1 MTMPRQQI
9 NDNFGGER
17 LVTQARPIATTE
29 QTAPAADNSAWKGL
43 AAVFAQG
50 DLLVENAR
58 QITEAKDTERATAYA
73 NSMTVSELSKQIK
86 EGALLA
92 SESPVF
98 AATVQHIWG
107 QNSQDAL
114 ERDVLS
120 KVATGEKKFTNPGE
134 IDQFLTDSRNDTLA
148 GQSKYAGAGFDKNYP
163 ALRGKLMDSVARVND
178 KVVVEQAAN
187 QASDSLSNTLLKV
200 TGPEFKGTPQE
211 AATAVLDQYHLL
223 RHTQVMPDAA
233 SKGALMEVITR
244 AATSGKKEVLAS
256 LLNSELPDLGTVR
269 SFLGETKAATL
280 VAQAGTQFDQGQRKR
295 LDDEVLPH
303 MLASD
308 DGSLNIAKFES
319 WYTDPANKEYISAST
334 IHGILNRN
342 RSALAHQQ
350 EQLKKANIQ
359 GAVIASE
366 YEAQKRVDAALSAG
380 TLWVAQGTNTPQVL
394 TTSGSVKDF
403 DVKGYAE
410 QALKAKTAALPF
422 DQQVSAWAMNGLV
435 NPDWDNQLRAGL
447 NNLAS
452 IGVDAKGKPT
462 GALNESG
469 KKAIELFKQLDA
481 TSPDAARQT
490 AGETAY
496 KRFSDIAFLMHL
508 GRDASDAASIA
519 TNSATGALA
528 GSPADK
534 LEKQVRAE
542 VDKLVDTPWL
552 DWLANTRDDTQDL
565 IRRNNPVAL
574 TGALAYGV
582 LKDWGGVENP
592 PEWLKPDRAGT
603 AMRNTTPNTA
613 QVHSWVK
620 RYATLLTHSGQV
632 GDASAALKLA
642 VDYISNPA
650 VSVKVNGTLYLR
662 SELPTAPSSGASQDA
677 WLERFIDAVPK
688 ARAKELNFAGEQV
701 RVEYDDRTRVYR
713 AFVAGIPLT
722 DASGGLM
729 AWQRGAIQ
737 QWYSTQHQGDVE
749 KATQKGAAIQA
760 TKSHADYQKRLWGEV
775 GGLQKNDKY
784 VMERYDGTVNKDV
797 LQARILSPD
806 AFKRITRDGNQ
817 NKSLGE
823 LMELYPASQGRNKPR
838 K

>member
-1 MTMPRQQI
+1 MPRQQI

-17 LVTQARPIATTE
+17 LVTQARPIATTV
-29 QTAPAADNSAWKGL
+29 QTAPAADTSAWKGL
-43 AAVFAQG
+43 AEVFAQG
-50 DLLVENAR
+50 ELLVENNR
-58 QITEAKDTERATAYA
+58 QIMAAKDTERATAYA

-86 EGALLA
+86 EGKMLA

-134 IDQFLTDSRNDTLA
+134 IDQFLTDSRNSTLA

-256 LLNSELPDLGTVR
+256 LLESNLPDLGTVR
-269 SFLGETKAATL
+269 SFIGETKAATL

-319 WYTDPANKEYISAST
+319 WYTDPANKDYISAAT
-334 IHGILNRN
+334 VHGILNRN

-350 EQLKKANIQ
+350 VQLEKANIQ

-380 TLWVAQGTNTPQVL
+380 TLWETQGTNTPQVL
-394 TTSGSVKDF
+394 TTSGAVKAF
-403 DVKGYAE
+403 DVKAYAE

-435 NPDWDNQLRAGL
+435 NPDWDNQLKAGL

-462 GALNESG
+462 GELNESG
-469 KKAIELFKQLDA
+469 KKAIELFRQLDA

-528 GSPADK
+528 GSPTDK

-552 DWLANTRDDTQDL
+552 DWLANTRDDAGDFV
-565 IRRNNPVAL
+565 RRNNPVAL
-574 TGALAYGV
+574 NGALAYGV

-592 PEWLKPDRAGT
+592 PAWLKHDGTDT

-632 GDASAALKLA
+632 GDASTALKLA
-642 VDYISNPA
+642 VDYISSPK
-650 VSVKVNGTLYLR
+650 VSAKVNGTLYLR
-662 SELPTAPSSGASQDA
+662 SELPTAPASGASQDE

-701 RVEYDDRTRVYR
+701 RVEFDDRTRVYR

-729 AWQRGAIQ
+729 AWQRGSIQ
-737 QWYSTQHQGDVE
+737 QWYATQHQGDVD
-749 KATQKGAAIQA
+749 KATQKGTAIQA
-760 TKSHADYQKRLWGEV
+760 GKAHEAFQKRLWSEEPA
-775 GGLQKNDKY
+775 LQKADSY
-784 VMERYDGTVNKDV
+784 VMERYDGTLNRDV
-797 LQARILSPD
+797 LHSRIYSKE
-806 AFKRITRDGNQ
+806 AYQKIVKDGNQ
-817 NKSLGE
+817 DKPLSE
-823 LMELYPASQGRNKPR
+823 LMQLYPSRKDWNQPR

>member
-1 MTMPRQQI
+1 MPRQQI

-50 DLLVENAR
+50 ELLVENAR
-58 QITEAKDTERATAYA
+58 KVTEAKDTERATAYA
-73 NSMTVSELSKQIK
+73 NSLTVSELSKQIK

-114 ERDVLS
+114 EREVLS
-120 KVATGEKKFTNPGE
+120 KVATGEQKFSNPAE
-134 IDQFLTDSRNDTLA
+134 IDQDLTDSRNSTLE

-178 KVVVEQAAN
+178 KEVVEQAAN
-187 QASDSLSNTLLKV
+187 QASDSLSNALLKV
-200 TGPEFKGTPQE
+200 TGPEYKGTPQE
-211 AATAVLDQYHLL
+211 AATAVLEQYQLL
-223 RHTQVMPDAA
+223 RQTQVMPDAA

-256 LLNSELPDLGTVR
+256 LLDSTLPDLGTVR
-269 SFLGETKAATL
+269 AFIGETKAATL
-280 VAQAGTQFDQGQRKR
+280 VAQAGSQFDQGQRKR
-295 LDDEVLPH
+295 MDDEVLPH

-319 WYTDPANKEYISAST
+319 WYTDPANKEYVSAST

-342 RSALAHQQ
+342 RAALAHQQ

-380 TLWVAQGTNTPQVL
+380 TLWTTQGTNNPQVL
-394 TTSGSVKDF
+394 TTSGSLKDF

-435 NPDWDNQLRAGL
+435 NPDWDNQLKAGL

-462 GALNESG
+462 GELNESG
-469 KKAIELFKQLDA
+469 KKAIELFKQLDT

-519 TNSATGALA
+519 TNSAIGALA
-528 GSPADK
+528 GSPTDK

-542 VDKLVDTPWL
+542 VDKLVDT
-552 DWLANTRDDTQDL
+552 
-565 IRRNNPVAL
+565 
-574 TGALAYGV
+574 
-582 LKDWGGVENP
+582 
-592 PEWLKPDRAGT
+592 
-603 AMRNTTPNTA
+603 
-613 QVHSWVK
+613 
-620 RYATLLTHSGQV
+620 
-632 GDASAALKLA
+632 AAH
-642 VDYISNPA
+642 
-650 VSVKVNGTLYLR
+650 
-662 SELPTAPSSGASQDA
+662 
-677 WLERFIDAVPK
+677 
-688 ARAKELNFAGEQV
+688 
-701 RVEYDDRTRVYR
+701 
-713 AFVAGIPLT
+713 
-722 DASGGLM
+722 SGGLSLCEQCRIHV
-729 AWQRGAIQ
+729 AAGIL
-737 QWYSTQHQGDVE
+737 TP
-749 KATQKGAAIQA
+749 KG
-760 TKSHADYQKRLWGEV
+760 
-775 GGLQKNDKY
+775 
-784 VMERYDGTVNKDV
+784 
-797 LQARILSPD
+797 
-806 AFKRITRDGNQ
+806 F
-817 NKSLGE
+817 
-823 LMELYPASQGRNKPR
+823 
-838 K
+838 

>member
-1 MTMPRQQI
+1 MPRQQI

-17 LVTQARPIATTE
+17 LVTQARPIATTV
-29 QTAPAADNSAWKGL
+29 QTAPAADNGAWKGL
-43 AAVFAQG
+43 AEVFAQG
-50 DLLVENAR
+50 DLLIENNR
-58 QITEAKDTERATAYA
+58 QIMAAKDTERATAYA

-86 EGALLA
+86 EGKMLA

-114 ERDVLS
+114 ERDVLT

-134 IDQFLTDSRNDTLA
+134 IDQFLTDSRNSTLA
-148 GQSKYAGAGFDKNYP
+148 GQSKYAGAGFDKNYA
-163 ALRGKLMDSVARVND
+163 ALRGKLMDSVARTND

-244 AATSGKKEVLAS
+244 AATSGKKDVLAS
-256 LLNSELPDLGTVR
+256 LLNAELPDLGTVR
-269 SFLGETKAATL
+269 SFIGETKAATL

-308 DGSLNIAKFES
+308 DGSLNIPKFEA
-319 WYTDPANKEYISAST
+319 WYTDPANKDYISAAT
-334 IHGILNRN
+334 VHGILNRN

-350 EQLKKANIQ
+350 TLLEKANIQ

-366 YEAQKRVDAALSAG
+366 YEAQKKVDAALSAG
-380 TLWVAQGTNTPQVL
+380 TLWETQGTNNPQVL
-394 TTSGSVKDF
+394 TTSGGVKAF

-422 DQQVSAWAMNGLV
+422 DQQVSAWAMNGLT
-435 NPDWDNQLRAGL
+435 NPDWDNQLKAGL

-469 KKAIELFKQLDA
+469 KKAIELFRQLDA

-519 TNSATGALA
+519 TNSANGALA
-528 GSPADK
+528 GSPTDK

-552 DWLANTRDDTQDL
+552 DWLANTRDGAGDFV
-565 IRRNNPVAL
+565 RHNNPVSL
-574 TGALAYGV
+574 TGSLAYGV

-592 PEWLKPDRAGT
+592 PAWLKHDGTDT

-662 SELPTAPSSGASQDA
+662 SELPTAPASGASQDE

-701 RVEYDDRTRVYR
+701 RVEFDDRTRVYR

-729 AWQRGAIQ
+729 AWQRGSIQ
-737 QWYSTQHQGDVE
+737 QWYATQHQGDVD
-749 KATQKGAAIQA
+749 KATQKGADIQA
-760 TKSHADYQKRLWGEV
+760 TKAHADYQKRLWGEV
-775 GGLQKNDKY
+775 GGLQKNDRY

-797 LQARILSPD
+797 LQARILSPA
-806 AFKRITRDGNQ
+806 AFKRITHDGNQ
-817 NKSLGE
+817 NKPLGE
-823 LMELYPASQGRNKPR
+823 LMQLYPSPQDRNKPR

>member
-1 MTMPRQQI
+1 MSRLQI
-9 NDNFGGER
+9 SDQFDGGR
-17 LVTQARPIATTE
+17 LQTQARPIAQTE
-29 QTAPAADNSAWKGL
+29 AVAPARQGDHWRGL

-50 DLLVENAR
+50 ELLVENAR
-58 QITEAKDTERATAYA
+58 KVTEAKDTERATAYA
-73 NSMTVSELSKQIK
+73 NSLTVSELSKQIK

-114 ERDVLS
+114 EREVLS
-120 KVATGEKKFTNPGE
+120 KVATGEQKFSNPAE
-134 IDQFLTDSRNDTLA
+134 IDQYLTDSRNSTLE

-178 KVVVEQAAN
+178 KEVVEQAAN
-187 QASDSLSNTLLKV
+187 QASDSLSNALLKV
-200 TGPEFKGTPQE
+200 TGPEYKGTPQE

-223 RHTQVMPDAA
+223 RHTQVMPDAT

-256 LLNSELPDLGTVR
+256 LLESTLPDLGTVR
-269 SFLGETKAATL
+269 AFLGETKAATL
-280 VAQAGTQFDQGQRKR
+280 VAQAGSQFDQGQRKR

-319 WYTDPANKEYISAST
+319 WYTDPANKEYVSAST

-350 EQLKKANIQ
+350 VQLEKANIQ

-380 TLWVAQGTNTPQVL
+380 TLWVAQGTNNPQVL
-394 TTSGSVKDF
+394 TTSGSLKDF

-435 NPDWDNQLRAGL
+435 NPNWDNQLKAGL

-462 GALNESG
+462 GELNESG
-469 KKAIELFKQLDA
+469 KKAIELFKQLDT

-528 GSPADK
+528 GSPTDK

-552 DWLANTRDDTQDL
+552 DWLANTRDDAGDL
-565 IRRNNPVAL
+565 VRLNNPVAL

-642 VDYISNPA
+642 VDYISNPK
-650 VSVKVNGTLYLR
+650 VSAKVNGTLYLR
-662 SELPTAPSSGASQDA
+662 SELPTAPSSGASQDE

-688 ARAKELNFAGEQV
+688 ARAKELSFAGEQV

-722 DASGGLM
+722 DASGGVM
-729 AWQRGAIQ
+729 AWQRGSIQ
-737 QWYSTQHQGDVE
+737 QWYAAQHRRDVE
-749 KATQKGAAIQA
+749 KATQDGADIQA
-760 TKSHADYQKRLWGEV
+760 SKAHEGYRKRLWGEV
-775 GGLQKNDKY
+775 GGLQQNDKY
-784 VMERYDGTVNKDV
+784 VMERYDANLNKPI
-797 LQARILSPD
+797 LEARIFSK
-806 AFKRITRDGNQ
+806 AAYQRIVKDGNQ
-817 NKSLGE
+817 NKPLGE
-823 LMELYPASQGRNKPR
+823 LMQLYPSSQGRNKPR

>member
-1 MTMPRQQI
+1 MPRQQI

-17 LVTQARPIATTE
+17 LVTQARPIATTV
-29 QTAPAADNSAWKGL
+29 QTAPAADNGAWKGL
-43 AAVFAQG
+43 AEVFAQG
-50 DLLVENAR
+50 DLLIENNR
-58 QITEAKDTERATAYA
+58 QIMAAKDTERATAYA

-86 EGALLA
+86 EGKMLA

-120 KVATGEKKFTNPGE
+120 KVATGEKKFTTPGE
-134 IDQFLTDSRNDTLA
+134 IDQFLTDSRNSTLA

-163 ALRGKLMDSVARVND
+163 ALRGKLMDSVARTND

-244 AATSGKKEVLAS
+244 AATSGKKDVLAS

-308 DGSLNIAKFES
+308 DGSLNIPKFEA
-319 WYTDPANKEYISAST
+319 WYTDPANKDYISAAT
-334 IHGILNRN
+334 VHGILNRN

-350 EQLKKANIQ
+350 TLLEKANIQ

-366 YEAQKRVDAALSAG
+366 YEAQKKVDAALSAG
-380 TLWVAQGTNTPQVL
+380 TLWETQGTNTPQVL
-394 TTSGSVKDF
+394 TTSGAVKAF

-422 DQQVSAWAMNGLV
+422 DQQVSAWAMNGLT
-435 NPDWDNQLRAGL
+435 NPDWDNQLKAGL

-469 KKAIELFKQLDA
+469 KKAIELFRQLDA

-496 KRFSDIAFLMHL
+496 KRFSDIAFLTHL
-508 GRDASDAASIA
+508 GRDPADAAGIA
-519 TNSATGALA
+519 ANVATGAIA
-528 GSPADK
+528 GSDT
-534 LEKQVRAE
+534 
-542 VDKLVDTPWL
+542 DKLVKKVQSQVNDLVSSPWYKSDTV
-552 DWLANTRDDTQDL
+552 LAWMGD
-565 IRRNNPVAL
+565 
-574 TGALAYGV
+574 
-582 LKDWGGVENP
+582 
-592 PEWLKPDRAGT
+592 
-603 AMRNTTPNTA
+603 NTTANTA
-613 QVHSWVK
+613 QVTGTLR
-620 RYATLLTHSGQV
+620 RYATLLAHSGQY
-632 GDASAALKLA
+632 GDADSAVKAA
-642 VDYISNPA
+642 ADYMNNPQ
-650 VSVKVNGTLYLR
+650 VSARVNGTLYMR
-662 SELPTAPSSGASQDA
+662 SEMPAAHQGGTQEEWFS
-677 WLERFIDAVPK
+677 RFLDKVPK
-688 ARAKELNFAGEQV
+688 ARAKELGFDENQV
-701 RVEYDDRTRVYR
+701 RMEYNPAAKAYQ
-713 AFVAGIPLT
+713 AMAAGVPLT
-722 DASGGLM
+722 NPEGGLM
-729 AWQRGAIQ
+729 VYSKAKVQEWYAAQRQVDIVQ
-737 QWYSTQHQGDVE
+737 
-749 KATQKGAAIQA
+749 ATQKGADIQ
-760 TKSHADYQKRLWGEV
+760 TKKAHEDFRKRLWGEV
-775 GGLQKNDKY
+775 GGLQKIDKY
-784 VMERYDGTVNKDV
+784 VMERYDGKPI
-797 LQARILSPD
+797 LEARIFSRE
-806 AFKRITRDGNQ
+806 AYQRIVKDGNQ
-817 NKSLGE
+817 NKPLGE
-823 LMELYPASQGRNKPR
+823 LLRLYPSGSGR
-838 K
+838 

>member
-1 MTMPRQQI
+1 MPRQQI

-50 DLLVENAR
+50 ELLVENAR
-58 QITEAKDTERATAYA
+58 KITEEKDTERATAYA

-86 EGALLA
+86 EGNMLA

-120 KVATGEKKFTNPGE
+120 KVATGEKKFANPGE
-134 IDQFLTDSRNDTLA
+134 IDQFLTDSRNSTLA
-148 GQSKYAGAGFDKNYP
+148 GQGKYAGAGFDKNYP

-178 KVVVEQAAN
+178 KEVVEQAAN

-200 TGPEFKGTPQE
+200 TDPTFKGTPQE
-211 AATAVLDQYHLL
+211 AATAVLEQYQLL
-223 RHTQVMPDAA
+223 RQTQVMPDAA

-244 AATSGKKEVLAS
+244 AATSGKKDVLAS

-269 SFLGETKAATL
+269 AFLGETKAATL
-280 VAQAGTQFDQGQRKR
+280 VAQAGSQFDQGQRKR

-319 WYTDPANKEYISAST
+319 WYTDPANKDYISAAT

-350 EQLKKANIQ
+350 VQLEKANIQ

-394 TTSGSVKDF
+394 TTSGSLKDF

-435 NPDWDNQLRAGL
+435 NPDWDNQLKAGL

-462 GALNESG
+462 GELNESG
-469 KKAIELFKQLDA
+469 KKAIELFKQLDT

-528 GSPADK
+528 GSPTDK

-552 DWLANTRDDTQDL
+552 DWLANTRDDAGDFV
-565 IRRNNPVAL
+565 RRNNPVSL

-592 PEWLKPDRAGT
+592 PAWLKHDGADT

-632 GDASAALKLA
+632 GDAAAALKLA
-642 VDYISNPA
+642 VDYISNPK
-650 VSVKVNGTLYLR
+650 VSARVNGTLYLR
-662 SELPTAPSSGASQDA
+662 SELPTAPASGASQDE

-729 AWQRGAIQ
+729 TWQRGTIQ
-737 QWYSTQHQGDVE
+737 QWYATQHQGDVM
-749 KATQKGAAIQA
+749 KATQKGVAIQA
-760 TKSHADYQKRLWGEV
+760 TTAHADYQKRLWGEV

-797 LQARILSPD
+797 LQARLLSPD

-823 LMELYPASQGRNKPR
+823 LMELYPASQGGNKPR